1 MNTGNLYLLLGSRP
15 PPRAFAQI
23 PHRHIPW
30 SLNNNIAGRGASRRF
45 LGRDYMTSSN
55 SVAQEASHYVP
66 PPRTVRLPLHL
77 ARRIGP
83 LATPSIINQGK
94 PDVPPV
100 ENQGKQ
106 ELSPANKPEDDR
118 NAAAETSPAA
128 PQGQEQE
135 RGGQLDRIQSKV
147 ALWDSEEREAQAPKP
162 IAIIQTF
169 KPSDQIHVMGLDLAG
184 RYIAH
189 TLAGCRTIPPVRYML
204 HRQNLYKQW
213 HMASKQL
220 TLYRGDL
227 RVTNRRVVAD
237 YISDEQAETQSGD
250 TIHNLIVTLPAAQV
264 VQAFRRIRHRLD
276 HRSTVCLVNDGLG
289 VAEELVEAYF
299 PNESTRPIFLLGHF
313 TTALDH
319 TSSRF
324 SVAEVRPGRLY
335 LTLLSPQKVEG
346 SQRFQIKRHPP
357 VERTARATHFIRLLT
372 AMPGLNAT
380 GHPMS
385 DFLRY
390 KLPTVAFRSIV
401 DPLAALFECRYDALH
416 TNPYARQLMDRLAGE
431 LSHVVSQLPEC
442 RHSRRFRQFASTS
455 SLRHEIYHRLMLQRT
470 ADSRMR
476 AQFAAG
482 WDSDVDFL
490 SGYFVKRGRE
500 MHVDV
505 AALEAVMAAAKAKQ
519 VMLLKDLEADI
530 PFQLSGS

>member
-1 MNTGNLYLLLGSRP
+1 M
-15 PPRAFAQI
+15 
-23 PHRHIPW
+23 
-30 SLNNNIAGRGASRRF
+30 

-77 ARRIGP
+77 ARRAGP
-83 LATPSIINQGK
+83 LATPSIINRSK
-94 PDVPPV
+94 PDVSPV
-100 ENQGKQ
+100 KNQGKQ
-106 ELSPANKPEDDR
+106 ELSPVKNQGKQELSPVKDQDKQELPPANEPEDDK
-118 NAAAETSPAA
+118 NTVAETSLAA
-128 PQGQEQE
+128 PQEQEQE
-135 RGGQLDRIQSKV
+135 QGQGGQLDRIQSKL
-147 ALWDSEEREAQAPKP
+147 ALWDLEEREAQAPQP
-162 IAIIQTF
+162 IAILQAF
-169 KPSDQIHVMGLDLAG
+169 QPSDQIHVMGLDLAG

-213 HMASKQL
+213 YKASKQL

-227 RVTNRRVVAD
+227 CVTHRRVVAD
-237 YISDEQAETQSGD
+237 YISDEQAETQSGN

-276 HRSTVCLVNDGLG
+276 HRSTICLVNDGLG

-380 GHPMS
+380 GHPMA

-431 LSHVVSQLPEC
+431 LSSVVSQLPEC

-455 SLRHEIYHRLMLQRT
+455 SLRHEVYHRLMLQRT

-500 MHVDV
+500 MHADV
-505 AALEAVMAAAKAKQ
+505 AALESVLAAAKAKQ
-519 VMLLKDLEADI
+519 VMLLKDLEGDI
-530 PFQLSGS
+530 PFHLSGSSQ